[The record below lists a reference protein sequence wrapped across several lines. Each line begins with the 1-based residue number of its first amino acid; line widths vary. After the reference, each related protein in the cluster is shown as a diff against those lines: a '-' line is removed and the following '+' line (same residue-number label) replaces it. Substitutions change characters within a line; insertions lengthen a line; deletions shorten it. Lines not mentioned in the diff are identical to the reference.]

1 EVEASQAAYYSFLR
15 TGEVPIEVFV
25 LGSVRS
31 TGVYAV
37 GLGTTL
43 DQLLALT
50 GGVSLGEGRL
60 ERDVKVRLYHEV
72 GGNRVLSYE
81 QPLGQVLSGSPP
93 LPSLEDGDVVVVD
106 VQRRGASWFTLDNT
120 LRLISVATSLIL
132 LIDRFGR

>member
-1 EVEASQAAYYSFLR
+1 AYYSFLR
-15 TGEVPIEVFV
+15 TGEVPIEVFM
-25 LGSVRS
+25 LGAVRS

-43 DQLLALT
+43 DQLVALS
-50 GGVSLGEGRL
+50 GGVSVGGEGRL
-60 ERDVKVRLYHEV
+60 ERDAMVRLYHEV

-81 QPLGQVLSGSPP
+81 QPLGNLLSGTPP

-106 VQRRGASWFTLDNT
+106 VQQRGRSWFTLDNT